1 MKVRKDEGEKLINV
15 AAFFIYG
22 AVSTGIDFLV
32 LTATEDILSGSS
44 VPSTTIV
51 LATNLPCAICVLTLP
66 YFAGRI
72 SQLAASASIFSLFT
86 TGLLLVALPAQLE
99 LRLTGAACIGVGTAM
114 SDTIFL
120 GFTARYADTT
130 VHAYVSGAGLAG
142 IIANVFYTGKFIAL

>member
-22 AVSTGIDFLV
+22 AVSTGIEVLM

-44 VPSTTIV
+44 MRSTALL
-51 LATNLPCAICVLTLP
+51 LAIYLPHAMCAATLP

-86 TGLLLVALPAQLE
+86 IGLLLVALPVQLE
-99 LRLTGAACIGVGTAM
+99 LRLTGAACIGVGAGI
-114 SDTIFL
+114 SDTLFL
-120 GFTARYADTT
+120 GFTARYSDTT
-130 VHAYVSGAGLAG
+130 VHAYVAGAGLAG
-142 IIANVFYTGKFIAL
+142 IIATIFYTGKLT